1 MSLHYNDNQFPLGY
15 SNKTLDNEHLQIKII
30 KTLFTYKK
38 TTPVLGSFF
47 VIFAHQIINQ

>member
-1 MSLHYNDNQFPLGY
+1 MSLNYNDNQFSLEDG
-15 SNKTLDNEHLQIKII
+15 NKTVDNEHQEIKII

>member
-1 MSLHYNDNQFPLGY
+1 LQSVSLSDC
-15 SNKTLDNEHLQIKII
+15 NKNPAAEYQEIKII

-47 VIFAHQIINQ
+47 AIFAHQIINQ